1 MAEREPPATPPTMAD
16 LVAPVD
22 RRHCLRRG
30 EIEQFLQARALES
43 DRSEFK
49 SWPRHIFAV

>member
-16 LVAPVD
+16 LVAPLD
-22 RRHCLRRG
+22 RRRCLRRG
-30 EIEQFLQARALES
+30 KIEQFLQARALES